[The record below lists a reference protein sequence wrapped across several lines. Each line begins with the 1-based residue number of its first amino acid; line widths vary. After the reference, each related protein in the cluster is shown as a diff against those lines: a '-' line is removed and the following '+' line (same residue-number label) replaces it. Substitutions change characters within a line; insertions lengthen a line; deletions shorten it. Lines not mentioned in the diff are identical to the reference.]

1 MLALARGIVPLDRL
15 TRSGTAWLSGRA
27 DRPTLSG
34 RRLGLVGLGNIGL
47 RIAKRASGF
56 DMTVG
61 YHTRHARADTP
72 YRHYDDLSALARDS
86 DYLVVACPGGPA
98 TRKPVNAAVL
108 DVLGPPSTRRLK
120 QTSPRASPEGRCF
133 HQCRS
138 EPEAVAAEYVAA
150 GIFVFTGSPPRRANF
165 RRARRG
171 ACTAAPNRDARRCG
185 VIRPA
190 SPRAPP
196 DRALPSASCWRLSAL
211 ARN

>member
-98 TRKPVNAAVL
+98 TRKLVNAAVL
-108 DVLGPPSTRRLK
+108 DALGPEGYLVNVARGSVVDTEALITALRERRIAGAGLDVIDGEPNMPAELL
-120 QTSPRASPEGRCF
+120 TLDNVLLTPHVAGR
-133 HQCRS
+133 
-138 EPEAVAAEYVAA
+138 
-150 GIFVFTGSPPRRANF
+150 
-165 RRARRG
+165 
-171 ACTAAPNRDARRCG
+171 APNSLKAQYRATIANIVG
-185 VIRPA
+185 VLNGTGPV
-190 SPRAPP
+190 SPVPQ
-196 DRALPSASCWRLSAL
+196 
-211 ARN
+211 